1 MKTIIFDFDGTIAD
15 SFDFVLDFLTEAAG
29 KELIEDPKK
38 RATYRRFS
46 MLAIARQ
53 LGISWFRLP
62 RMLFG
67 GRQAMAARMPQIKPF
82 DGMLEVIQEL
92 HKAGF
97 RLMVV
102 SSNSER
108 TIRKFLAQ
116 YDIEDYFVR
125 VVGGVGVF
133 GKAPALR
140 RLLKSQRLA
149 TSDVMY
155 IGDEVRDI
163 EASTSVGIMA
173 IAVTWGFSNEPFL
186 RKAKPY
192 VVVATPSDL
201 IAVILDAKNL

>member
-1 MKTIIFDFDGTIAD
+1 M
-15 SFDFVLDFLTEAAG
+15 LDFLTAAAG

-38 RATYRRFS
+38 RAPYRSFS

-62 RMLFG
+62 RLLFG
-67 GRQAMAARMPQIKPF
+67 GRQAMAVHMPQIKPF
-82 DGMLEVIQEL
+82 DGMLEVIEEL

-97 RLMVV
+97 QMMLV

-140 RLLKSQRLA
+140 RLLKSQMLA
-149 TSDVMY
+149 ASDAVY
-155 IGDEVRDI
+155 IGDEVRDV
-163 EASTSVGIMA
+163 EASNSVGIGA
-173 IAVTWGFSNEPFL
+173 IAVTWGFSKVAYL
-186 RKAKPY
+186 RKAKPDA
-192 VVVATPSDL
+192 VVSTPSDL